1 MNTTESGRKAE
12 SAARSYLEM
21 RGYKILE
28 QNFRRPHTEIDIVAL
43 KDETIHFVEVKYRQD
58 YNEGGGL
65 EAITA
70 SKLHKMRRGA
80 ETWVVESKWAGQY
93 VLSAIEVSGD
103 DYMIMNFI
111 DNAY

>member
-12 SAARSYLEM
+12 SAARAYLEM
-21 RGYKILE
+21 RGYKIVE
-28 QNFRRPHTEIDIVAL
+28 QNFRRPHTEIDIVAE
-43 KDETIHFVEVKYRQD
+43 KDDAIYFVEVKYRKTYDQ
-58 YNEGGGL
+58 GGGL

-80 ETWVVESKWAGQY
+80 ETWVGEYKWRGEYA
-93 VLSAIEVSGD
+93 LAAIEIAGA
-103 DYMIMNFI
+103 DYMVMNFI

>member
-12 SAARSYLEM
+12 TAARVYLEM

-43 KDETIHFVEVKYRQD
+43 KDKTIYFVEVKYRHD
-58 YNEGGGL
+58 YDQGGGL

-70 SKLHKMRRGA
+70 TKLRRMTRGA
-80 ETWVVESKWAGQY
+80 ATWVEEYRWRGEH
-93 VLSAIEVSGD
+93 VLSVIELAGD
-103 DYMIMNFI
+103 SYTVMNFI